1 MNDLVSIIVPVYNVE
16 KFIRETMAAV
26 TAQTHS
32 NWELL
37 LVEDG
42 STDKTVEIIEAY
54 LEESG
59 EQRIKLIRLPE
70 NVGAAGARN
79 VGMEQSQGRYV
90 TYLDSDDLWRP
101 EKLQHQLEF
110 MKKEDCAFSYTG
122 YEFADENGQGL
133 GKIVRVPHTLEYKEA
148 LGNTTIFTST
158 VMFDTEKLPREQLM
172 MPLVKSEDTALWWQI
187 LRQGYIAYGLDE
199 NLVYYR
205 RAGKSLSSNKLVA
218 MKRIWNLYTREKLPL
233 RQKIYYFVQWAFRAV
248 KRRV

>member
-16 KFIRETMAAV
+16 KFILETIEAV
-26 TAQTHS
+26 TKQTHT

-42 STDKTVEIIEAY
+42 STDRTVERIEDY
-54 LEESG
+54 LAESG
-59 EQRIKLIRLPE
+59 EQRVKLIRLSE

-79 VGMEQSQGRYV
+79 VGMEQSHGRYV

-101 EKLQHQLEF
+101 EKLELQLEF
-110 MKKEDCAFSYTG
+110 MKQEDCAFSYTG
-122 YEFADENGQGL
+122 YEFADENGRGL
-133 GKIVRVPHTLEYKEA
+133 GKIVRVPHTLNYREA

-158 VMFDTEKLPREQLM
+158 VMFDTEKIPRQQLM
-172 MPLVKSEDTALWWQI
+172 MPLVKSEDTALWWQL
-187 LRQGYIAYGLDE
+187 LRQGHTAYGLDE

-218 MKRIWNLYTREKLPL
+218 MKRIWGLYTREQLPL
-233 RQKIYYFVQWAFRAV
+233 WQKVYYFMLWAIRAV